1 MLSNAE
7 KRERYDKY
15 GDDGEDDFNSTEWV
29 NAYEY
34 YRAMHPEITKQDFK
48 SFAERYKNSD
58 EEKDDLLSFYEEM
71 EGDISTILECI
82 MCSENEDLPRYI
94 QFYEKAIA
102 KGELTETALFNA
114 SKGNVVVLD
123 DEAAEA
129 KAEKKKLK
137 KKKAGK
143 ENSA

>member
-1 MLSNAE
+1 M
-7 KRERYDKY
+7 
-15 GDDGEDDFNSTEWV
+15 

-34 YRAMHPEITKQDFK
+34 YRAMHPEISKQDYT

-58 EEKDDLLSFYEEM
+58 EEKEDLIGFYEEM
-71 EGDISTILECI
+71 EGDITTILQCI
-82 MCSENEDLPRYI
+82 MCSENEDLPRFI
-94 QFYEKAIA
+94 EFYEQAIA
-102 KGELTETALFNA
+102 AGDLEETPLFRA
-114 SKGNVVVLD
+114 SKGRVVMEE

-143 ENSA
+143 ENNANDMRSLE